1 MSSPMTSNL
10 TNLLTAIL
18 VADVFCILCTIGVT
32 TESGLEALIGEY
44 SIMGA
49 VVLIILVLKTK
60 TMLDGSVTDKMSILL
75 TLTPFILILTLIIS
89 FIVLISK
96 YFKQIADNKISDY
109 YYGFSKISTGL
120 ILTQI
125 LTIVYSMTKSTELSK
140 KVFSVLM
147 LLGTINAIALI
158 TLGIILNFY
167 TTDC

>member
-1 MSSPMTSNL
+1 
-10 TNLLTAIL
+10 
-18 VADVFCILCTIGVT
+18 
-32 TESGLEALIGEY
+32 
-44 SIMGA
+44 
-49 VVLIILVLKTK
+49 
-60 TMLDGSVTDKMSILL
+60 MLDGSVTDKISILV
-75 TLTPFILILTLIIS
+75 TLTPFIFILTLIIS

-96 YFKQIADNKISDY
+96 YFKQIVDNKISDY

-125 LTIVYSMTKSTELSK
+125 LTLVYSMMKTTELSK
-140 KVFSVLM
+140 KTFSILM

>member
-1 MSSPMTSNL
+1 
-10 TNLLTAIL
+10 
-18 VADVFCILCTIGVT
+18 
-32 TESGLEALIGEY
+32 
-44 SIMGA
+44 
-49 VVLIILVLKTK
+49 
-60 TMLDGSVTDKMSILL
+60 MLDGSVTDKMSILL
-75 TLTPFILILTLIIS
+75 TLTPFIFILTLIIS

>member
-1 MSSPMTSNL
+1 MSTPMTSNL

-75 TLTPFILILTLIIS
+75 TLTPFIFILTLIIS

-96 YFKQIADNKISDY
+96 YFKQIVDNKISDY

-125 LTIVYSMTKSTELSK
+125 LTLVYSMMKTTELSK
-140 KVFSVLM
+140 KTFSILM

>member
-1 MSSPMTSNL
+1 MSSSMTSNL

-18 VADVFCILCTIGVT
+18 VADVFCILFTIGVT

-44 SIMGA
+44 SILGA

-60 TMLDGSVTDKMSILL
+60 TMLDSSITDKISILL
-75 TLTPFILILTLIIS
+75 TLAPFLFILILIIA
-89 FIVLISK
+89 FIVLIST
-96 YFKQIADNKISDY
+96 YFNQIINNKISDY

-125 LTIVYSMTKSTELSK
+125 LTLVYSMMNSAELSK
-140 KVFSVLM
+140 KIFSVLM

-158 TLGIILNFY
+158 TLGVILNFY